1 MVERAIKRPSV
12 PSSSGPRPATG
23 IVILARMSLQLQLR
37 LNLLAQGV
45 LKPALAEG
53 EVKTG
58 YDSSKIDDVGRS
70 GIERTNDELI

>member
-1 MVERAIKRPSV
+1 
-12 PSSSGPRPATG
+12 
-23 IVILARMSLQLQLR
+23 MSLQLQLR